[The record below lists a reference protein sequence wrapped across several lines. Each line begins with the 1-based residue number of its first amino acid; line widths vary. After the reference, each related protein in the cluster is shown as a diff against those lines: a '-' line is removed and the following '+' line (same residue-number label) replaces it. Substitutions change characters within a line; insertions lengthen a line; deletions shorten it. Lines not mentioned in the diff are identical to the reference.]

1 MATSKRRRSA
11 AQPSYHHGNL
21 RAALLAS
28 AARLLEEEGAEA
40 VSFRAIAR
48 DVGVSQTAP
57 YNHFDSKEHLLA
69 KVAEEGFHV
78 FMASQ
83 REAARMHSPR
93 RRLEALGR
101 AYVAFAAAHPQLY
114 RLMFGVGLG
123 DWKRHPALVEAALAA
138 GVPVQQAL
146 AAPGKAAAQPS
157 EAAWIA
163 TWALV
168 HGLASLL
175 IDGKLDKP
183 GVGRF
188 GDRII
193 GWYADLLFPEGKPSR
208 RGRGPLASRAAA
220 G

>member
-1 MATSKRRRSA
+1 MAANKRRRPSVR
-11 AQPSYHHGNL
+11 PSYHHGDL

-28 AARLLEEEGAEA
+28 AARLLEKEGAEA

-57 YNHFDSKEHLLA
+57 YNHFHSKEHLLA
-69 KVAEEGFHV
+69 KVAEEGFHA
-78 FMASQ
+78 FTASQ
-83 REAARMHSPR
+83 RAAARMRSPR
-93 RRLEALGR
+93 RRLQALGR
-101 AYVAFAAAHPQLY
+101 AYLAFAAAHPQLY

-146 AAPGKAAAQPS
+146 APPMAPGRAAGQPPQ
-157 EAAWIA
+157 AAWIA

-183 GVGRF
+183 GVGRL
-188 GDRII
+188 GDRVI
-193 GWYADLLFPEGKPSR
+193 GWYADLLFAESKPSR
-208 RGRGPLASRAAA
+208 RVRRPSG
-220 G
+220 